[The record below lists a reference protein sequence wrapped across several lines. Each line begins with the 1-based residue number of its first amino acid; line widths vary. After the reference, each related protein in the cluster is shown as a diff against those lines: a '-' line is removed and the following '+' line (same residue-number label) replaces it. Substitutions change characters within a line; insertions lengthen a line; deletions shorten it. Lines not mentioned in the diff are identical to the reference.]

1 MARSSE
7 SRPRGGR
14 RRLGRG
20 LDSLLKSPVKVEVP
34 GDEPSELPPQ
44 PLRSGEIRPS
54 TSSSD
59 TSPADPGEAHGATGE
74 NGTELRMIPIEKIRP
89 NPYQPRREFSP
100 EGLNE
105 LASSIRSAG
114 LMQPIVVRIRRDER
128 DPEGGVEII
137 AGERRWRAA
146 RIVGLSQVPAVIHD
160 VSDQIAAEWA
170 LIENVQRKDLT
181 PLERAEAFLTLY
193 EQFSLSHQDIAERVG
208 LQRATVSN
216 HLRLLEL
223 DPRAREALAGGEI
236 DMGHARALLGVT
248 DPAARS
254 RLLERTVSEGWSVR
268 ALERAIRASPKSVT
282 GEDSAPTDVPARVS
296 PSVAD
301 LESRLSAHLGTK
313 VSIRPGRKRG
323 SGKVTID
330 FFSFDEFEGLLLR
343 MGFDPD
349 RDS

>member
-1 MARSSE
+1 MAKGKESST
-7 SRPRGGR
+7 RGGR

-20 LDSLLKSPVKVEVP
+20 LDSLLKSPVKVDVP
-34 GDEPSELPPQ
+34 SDASTEARPSSSK
-44 PLRSGEIRPS
+44 SGEIQASVNPS
-54 TSSSD
+54 L
-59 TSPADPGEAHGATGE
+59 ADPNEAKRAE
-74 NGTELRMIPIEKIRP
+74 AEAGTQLRMIPIEKIRP
-89 NPYQPRREFSP
+89 NPHQPRREFSP
-100 EGLNE
+100 EALDE

-114 LMQPIVVRIRRDER
+114 LMQPLVVRIRRDES
-128 DPEGGVEII
+128 DPDGGVELI

-146 RIVGLSQVPAVIHD
+146 KIIGLSHVPAVIHD
-160 VSDQIAAEWA
+160 VSDQVAAEWA

-223 DPRAREALAGGEI
+223 DPRSREALARGEI

-248 DPAARS
+248 DVAV
-254 RLLERTVSEGWSVR
+254 RLRLVDRTISEGWSVR
-268 ALERAIRASPKSVT
+268 ALERAIRESSKSAK
-282 GEDSAPTDVPARVS
+282 GGDSAATHAPARVS

-313 VSIRPGRKRG
+313 VAIRPGRKKG

-330 FFSFDEFEGLLLR
+330 FFSFDEFEGLLRR